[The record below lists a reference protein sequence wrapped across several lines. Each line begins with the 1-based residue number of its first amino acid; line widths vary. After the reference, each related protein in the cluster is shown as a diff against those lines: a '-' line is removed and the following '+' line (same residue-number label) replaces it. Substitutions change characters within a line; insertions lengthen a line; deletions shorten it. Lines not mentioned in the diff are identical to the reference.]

1 MQRREQNIAVTQA
14 IFGYFGAHD
23 IPGIVEHLTDDI
35 VIEFY
40 GPPVIPYAGTWRGQR
55 DAERFFSTVL
65 GAVDIHQFDAEEFL
79 ADGDKVIVTGHL
91 RLTAHATERDI
102 ESDFVHVI
110 TLRDGRWQRFRDFM
124 NTAVAAAAFT
134 R

>member
-1 MQRREQNIAVTQA
+1 MQLHEQNIATTQA
-14 IFGYFGAHD
+14 IFGHFGAHD
-23 IPGIVEHLTDDI
+23 IPGILTHLTDDI

-40 GPPVIPYAGTWRGQR
+40 GPAVIPYAGTWRGLGE
-55 DAERFFSTVL
+55 AERFFSTVL

-91 RLTAHATERDI
+91 HLTARATGRDI

-110 TLRDGRWQRFRDFM
+110 TLCDGRWQRFRDFM
-124 NTAVAAAAFT
+124 NPAVAAAAFT
-134 R
+134 P